1 MADTYSIK
9 LRLDVDDS
17 ALTRTEQRLRK
28 VENTPL
34 RRRVDDRPEPI
45 YSRILR
51 RLGGS
56 PSGFMEGSRI
66 LHNRWDRFSAGFLGN
81 LLSPSG
87 FLTNTS
93 NFARAL
99 SSVGTL
105 MGRSFPVINGA
116 IKALQIGLKAG
127 AGITAYRIA
136 RGVVPVMIGNRLLN
150 SEQLGNAAS
159 NLMQMRMAQIGLGGE
174 YAGAL
179 KQATGIAAEY
189 GYSRAG
195 IISAIN
201 MFRGLDIGGGNRITT
216 AQASQLAKIIGKI
229 SHTGNAPYERVSL
242 NLQQLLGQNV
252 PSGRDIRELIT
263 AAPLIGKL
271 AQQSMFRNTGSVG
284 NIQEYL
290 KDKGRLLEVLAEF
303 DKQVESNPYLQARG
317 AVAMAKENFFMGL
330 VSGNAQ
336 GWQKM
341 ASGISRFFENMLP
354 IASMA
359 IDAVANLMD
368 ESKIDLATVVISK
381 WGQKIIKFLGLTN
394 RELDM
399 IAGIDPETGTAIKK
413 TFDPVS
419 GVMTESKV
427 GRREYGSMGKLL
439 SGNLA
444 AERAYLEYQRGL
456 APSKADIEAR
466 LGRTLSTTEYETFL
480 NAFTSSP
487 SSYLTRIKGA
497 SQELFR
503 TPRDPYGRATYNSIR
518 GWIPSGNY
526 ENGFPV
532 YIGHYKDQFGRFRSM
547 TRTPY
552 KISTP
557 YTTGVNWAGIQD
569 YFANFGTDLGNVMA
583 QTTDSA
589 TRDLENISRGSR
601 ALVINFNKE
610 IVSMPINIDSVS
622 DGTDLGVRLMNL
634 LRANIVEGLNVA
646 LNNATGAI

>member
-56 PSGFMEGSRI
+56 PSGFMEGSRT

-105 MGRSFPVINGA
+105 MGKSFPIINGA
-116 IKALQIGLKAG
+116 MKALQIGLKAG

-303 DKQVESNPYLQARG
+303 DKMVESNPYLQARG
-317 AVAMAKENFFMGL
+317 TVAMAKENFFMGI

-336 GWQKM
+336 NWQKI
-341 ASGISRFFENMLP
+341 AAGVSRFFEELQPLATSMIDG
-354 IASMA
+354 IASMSGNIANIDVATQVITKWGSKLLELMGVSTDYIKMIQGLDPDSKVVEDVRFNEQTGQLEKVAVTKDPFVSAKTYAQKRIEAYNKMQAYQKQLISRANVEQILGRPLQDKEFPLLEAMQSNRSQFISETTRSGGRKLFTYNRWAPGLTIPYMRELSQKYGIEFVPGSLSGRRGVSPSYYSPVTVTGYSLNRSA
-359 IDAVANLMD
+359 IADYFSNAGANLD
-368 ESKIDLATVVISK
+368 
-381 WGQKIIKFLGLTN
+381 
-394 RELDM
+394 R
-399 IAGIDPETGTAIKK
+399 
-413 TFDPVS
+413 
-419 GVMTESKV
+419 
-427 GRREYGSMGKLL
+427 
-439 SGNLA
+439 
-444 AERAYLEYQRGL
+444 
-456 APSKADIEAR
+456 
-466 LGRTLSTTEYETFL
+466 
-480 NAFTSSP
+480 
-487 SSYLTRIKGA
+487 
-497 SQELFR
+497 
-503 TPRDPYGRATYNSIR
+503 
-518 GWIPSGNY
+518 
-526 ENGFPV
+526 
-532 YIGHYKDQFGRFRSM
+532 
-547 TRTPY
+547 
-552 KISTP
+552 
-557 YTTGVNWAGIQD
+557 
-569 YFANFGTDLGNVMA
+569 VMA

-622 DGTDLGVRLMNL
+622 DGTDLGARLMNL

>member
-34 RRRVDDRPEPI
+34 RRRVDDRPGPI

-66 LHNRWDRFSAGFLGN
+66 IHNRWDRFSAGFLGN

-105 MGRSFPVINGA
+105 MGKSFPVINGA

-159 NLMQMRMAQIGLGGE
+159 SLMQMRMAQIGLGGE

-317 AVAMAKENFFMGL
+317 TVAMAKENFFMGL

-419 GVMTESKV
+419 GIMTESKV
-427 GRREYGSMGKLL
+427 GRSEYGSMGKLL

-480 NAFTSSP
+480 NAFTLSP
-487 SSYLTRIKGA
+487 SSYLTRIKGV
-497 SQELFR
+497 SQEFFR
-503 TPRDPYGRATYNSIR
+503 TPRDQFGRISYGNVDK
-518 GWIPSGNY
+518 WIPTGLH
-526 ENGFPV
+526 ENGFPLYTGV
-532 YIGHYKDQFGRFRSM
+532 STDPLGRKTKWQRS
-547 TRTPY
+547 PY

-569 YFANFGTDLGNVMA
+569 YFANFGTNLGNVMA

-622 DGTDLGVRLMNL
+622 DGTDLGARLMNL